1 MSRLHHYSPDSS
13 PLESLAAIAVSEPP
27 ALPSRHSS
35 GPPLA
40 VHLQQQ
46 HSPLLPTWLCTFS
59 PVVNPWCVW
68 VTWAAGSKNR
78 ASNLAQNAPLRHRP
92 SQYITASFT
101 SLNLCECICTVAQ
114 NSSYINFFSQ
124 QSSVRVRHS
133 APLWPNALQLC
144 SGWLWAVRHDY
155 DVTKKPLQ
163 LRMEAVGARRVRCTD
178 RFKASGPW
186 LGRKKVPGTLHDIKN
201 PS

>member
-1 MSRLHHYSPDSS
+1 MSADLNIMSRLHHYSPDSS

-59 PVVNPWCVW
+59 PVVNRWCVW

-92 SQYITASFT
+92 SQYIYIYCIYIYIHLYIY
-101 SLNLCECICTVAQ
+101 SLIIHALLC
-114 NSSYINFFSQ
+114 
-124 QSSVRVRHS
+124 RVSPAMCHELELFGNIPTMS
-133 APLWPNALQLC
+133 KL
-144 SGWLWAVRHDY
+144 VMD
-155 DVTKKPLQ
+155 
-163 LRMEAVGARRVRCTD
+163 
-178 RFKASGPW
+178 
-186 LGRKKVPGTLHDIKN
+186 
-201 PS
+201 

>member
-1 MSRLHHYSPDSS
+1 MSADLNIMSRLHHYSPDSS

-59 PVVNPWCVW
+59 PVVNRWCVW

-92 SQYITASFT
+92 SQYILYTSF
-101 SLNLCECICTVAQ
+101 SLLWGFFHTCFKLVL
-114 NSSYINFFSQ
+114 NSNVLYVLWGIILAKH
-124 QSSVRVRHS
+124 VRIS
-133 APLWPNALQLC
+133 PFC
-144 SGWLWAVRHDY
+144 
-155 DVTKKPLQ
+155 
-163 LRMEAVGARRVRCTD
+163 
-178 RFKASGPW
+178 
-186 LGRKKVPGTLHDIKN
+186 
-201 PS
+201 

>member
-1 MSRLHHYSPDSS
+1 MSADLNIMSRLHHYSPDSS

-92 SQYITASFT
+92 SQYIEREREQLLQRQYSYVAGFSFN
-101 SLNLCECICTVAQ
+101 SFWEQNPNLCGNGRHCRNKRQTSRSIGEGSFMAER
-114 NSSYINFFSQ
+114 NRKSSKIN
-124 QSSVRVRHS
+124 
-133 APLWPNALQLC
+133 P
-144 SGWLWAVRHDY
+144 
-155 DVTKKPLQ
+155 
-163 LRMEAVGARRVRCTD
+163 
-178 RFKASGPW
+178 
-186 LGRKKVPGTLHDIKN
+186 
-201 PS
+201 

>member
-1 MSRLHHYSPDSS
+1 MSADLNIMSRLHHYSPDSS

-59 PVVNPWCVW
+59 PVVNRWCVW

-78 ASNLAQNAPLRHRP
+78 ASNLAQMHLSATGPHSNLQKVTLATQHFAGGSMLLGQWLLH
-92 SQYITASFT
+92 Q
-101 SLNLCECICTVAQ
+101 SLPRTVEGQGRDLAGLKGKNQ
-114 NSSYINFFSQ
+114 EEVF
-124 QSSVRVRHS
+124 V
-133 APLWPNALQLC
+133 LW
-144 SGWLWAVRHDY
+144 
-155 DVTKKPLQ
+155 
-163 LRMEAVGARRVRCTD
+163 M
-178 RFKASGPW
+178 
-186 LGRKKVPGTLHDIKN
+186 
-201 PS
+201 